1 MVLPPQEQT
10 IEPIYKV
17 PFAKE
22 AYLDI
27 PALVANYGQDRAR
40 IFLQD
45 YFAQEKNFFAYC
57 SLFNDFL
64 GDEVPDIH
72 RILVAECMQGGKF
85 AGCLP
90 RGGAKSTVVSVLWCS
105 WLLLNGKRNF
115 ILEISDTLT
124 QAAKFVETI
133 KSEIENNPLL
143 KFVYPNARGDFWTKD
158 EGIVVRSP
166 RGHECMLMPL
176 GSGMKVRG
184 LNFHARR
191 PDQVII
197 DDLENTEMVY
207 SAARRKK
214 LKRWFDMDLEPALDR
229 YMKNIVYVGTIL
241 HYNALFKQVVD
252 RKDKYKSWRVMK
264 RKAIENG
271 KSFWEARFPLK
282 WLLEIRDNPDSPDYV
297 GSIVFAQ
304 EYQHEPQDDQDRI
317 IQLEWM
323 KEYSMAEKI
332 REQVADTDEKRKEK
346 WLKSLERV
354 GAVDPAIS
362 EKEKADFF
370 SMYVMGF
377 EYATAN
383 EYMLDLLHD
392 KTKDPDKQV
401 KWICDMVEDWDLQI
415 LAIETVA
422 YQSGLATMVRKEL
435 QRRGLY
441 CRVVPIKT
449 DKDKIRRARIHS
461 VAFEGGFVH
470 LRTDHPKCD
479 IIRTEIQEFPLGEH
493 DDAFDAL
500 MLAREAR
507 KKPKARAF
515 RNKPAGF

>member
-1 MVLPPQEQT
+1 MAEILTQNN
-10 IEPIYKV
+10 K
-17 PFAKE
+17 PFAPQG
-22 AYLDI
+22 YLDI
-27 PALVANYGQDRAR
+27 PYLISTFGEDRTR
-40 IFLQD
+40 LFLQD
-45 YFAQEKNFFAYC
+45 FFSREENFFAFC
-57 SLFNDFL
+57 ALFNDFL
-64 GDEVPDIH
+64 TDEVPDIH
-72 RILVAECMQGGKF
+72 RILVAECMAGGKL

-90 RGGAKSTVVSVLWCS
+90 RGGAKSTVISVLWAA

-115 ILEISDTLT
+115 ILEISDTHT
-124 QAAKFVETI
+124 QACKFVETI
-133 KSEIENNPLL
+133 KSEIENNPLVR
-143 KFVYPNARGDFWTKD
+143 FVYPNARGEVWTKD
-158 EGIVVRSP
+158 QGIVVVSP
-166 RGHECMLMPL
+166 KGHQCMMLPL

-191 PDQVII
+191 PDQAII
-197 DDLENTEMVY
+197 DDLENSEMVY
-207 SAARRKK
+207 SSARRKK
-214 LKRWFDMDLEPALDR
+214 LKRWFDMDLEPAMDR
-229 YMKNIVYVGTIL
+229 YGKNIVYVGTIL
-241 HYNALFKQVVD
+241 HYHALFKQVID
-252 RKDKYKSWRVMK
+252 QKDKYKSWRVLK

-271 KSFWEARFPLK
+271 MSFWESRFPLA
-282 WLLEIRDNPDSPDYV
+282 WLTEIRDNPDSPDYV

-317 IQLEWM
+317 IQLEWL
-323 KEYSMAEKI
+323 KEYTLQSKI
-332 REQVADTDEKRKEK
+332 NEQVADDDEKRLQK
-346 WLKSLERV
+346 WLKTLERV

-377 EYATAN
+377 ENSTAN

-392 KTKDPDKQV
+392 KSKDPEKQV
-401 KWICDMVEDWDLQI
+401 EWVCDMVEKWDLQI

-422 YQSGLATMVRKEL
+422 YQSGLATLVRKEL
-435 QRRGLY
+435 QRRRLY

-470 LRTDHPKCD
+470 LRTDHQKCD
-479 IIRTEIQEFPLGEH
+479 IIRTEIEEFPLGEH

-507 KKPKARAF
+507 KKPKARTF
-515 RNKPAGF
+515 SRKPAGL